1 MKLLEE
7 DVELISSKRS
17 IDTAMPPPITIMIPI
32 TTTVTGTNSICA
44 LRGKTTSNANI
55 FPVKHTT
62 STNTN
67 RSKRLWLKLKLN
79 DKDDLNVFINHSVN
93 VSRLENELANDFV
106 NDIANDFVNDI
117 ANDFVKT
124 SFDKPGG
131 GGAP

>member
-17 IDTAMPPPITIMIPI
+17 IDTAMPPPITITIPI
-32 TTTVTGTNSICA
+32 TTTITSTNSIRA

>member
-7 DVELISSKRS
+7 DVELILSKLS
-17 IDTAMPPPITIMIPI
+17 IDTAMPPPITIPI
-32 TTTVTGTNSICA
+32 TTTVTSTNRIRA

-93 VSRLENELANDFV
+93 VSRLENELANDINVFV
-106 NDIANDFVNDI
+106 NDVIANDFVSDIANDFV
-117 ANDFVKT
+117 T
-124 SFDKPGG
+124 GG
-131 GGAP
+131 GGAS

>member
-1 MKLLEE
+1 MKLIE
-7 DVELISSKRS
+7 
-17 IDTAMPPPITIMIPI
+17 
-32 TTTVTGTNSICA
+32 
-44 LRGKTTSNANI
+44 
-55 FPVKHTT
+55 
-62 STNTN
+62 
-67 RSKRLWLKLKLN
+67 KRL
-79 DKDDLNVFINHSVN
+79 NHSVN

>member
-7 DVELISSKRS
+7 DVELILSKLS
-17 IDTAMPPPITIMIPI
+17 IDTAMPPPITIPI
-32 TTTVTGTNSICA
+32 TTTVTSTNRIRA

-67 RSKRLWLKLKLN
+67 VFVKFKFLNRNMNIDVLSKL
-79 DKDDLNVFINHSVN
+79 
-93 VSRLENELANDFV
+93 
-106 NDIANDFVNDI
+106 IASKWSSKTKGR
-117 ANDFVKT
+117 KT